1 MGGNENYPPN
11 YIIRDEQKHEGHV
24 TVINLQKC
32 RCMNKIAYTYARVEQ
47 ELLLVT
53 FPKRWRCAP
62 QTLRIQNLRRD
73 QKGKKEK
80 QKNYQKLYLIQRS
93 IAWELCWVGHKKQFF
108 QVWKIPKFRA
118 DKNLGFQ
125 KKSKKTKEAEQS
137 RAEDWRCFSLER
149 TSDSEVLEQKLCD
162 RFWLTLSDLTLILS
176 FFPSFLNDEFTLL
189 IFLNPNVTF
198 LPLEII

>member
-1 MGGNENYPPN
+1 
-11 YIIRDEQKHEGHV
+11 
-24 TVINLQKC
+24 
-32 RCMNKIAYTYARVEQ
+32 MNKITNTYTRVEQ

-53 FPKRWRCAP
+53 FPKGWCSAS

-149 TSDSEVLEQKLCD
+149 TSDSEVREQKLCD
-162 RFWLTLSDLTLILS
+162 RFWLTLSDLTLILAS
-176 FFPSFLNDEFTLL
+176 FFNFFSMTNLPYSYSSNPVWHSFLLRLYKFRSSKLL
-189 IFLNPNVTF
+189 IKVICVITKIFLI
-198 LPLEII
+198 LC